1 MTESVSCATI
11 GIGAGNNCDGQ
22 VLVYTDMLG
31 MDPNFKPKF
40 VRKYADLYNVMTTA
54 IAQYVSD
61 VKSTE
66 RN

>member
-1 MTESVSCATI
+1 M
-11 GIGAGNNCDGQ
+11 
-22 VLVYTDMLG
+22 YTDMLG

-61 VKSTE
+61 VKSTDFPNE
-66 RN
+66 TESY